1 MKTYTAADLAEII
14 EKHRKWLAYE
24 EGGARADMSGAYL
37 SLADLRGAYLRDA
50 DLRVADM
57 SLANLRGAYLR
68 DADLRGAYLRDAD
81 LRVADMSLANLR
93 GAYLRDADLR
103 GANLSDANLR
113 GANLSD
119 ANLRGANLSGA
130 YLAEIAS
137 LWGVSGNG
145 AEIKSIQCDLWPVTY
160 TATHM
165 QIGCQLHRI
174 EQWWDF
180 GDAEIDRMDS
190 RALDWWQTWKPIL
203 KQIVETSPAVPGAA
217 KKPGEEP
224 AAA

>member
-57 SLANLRGAYLR
+57 SLAYLR

-81 LRVADMSLANLR
+81 LRGANLSDANLR